1 MTIRD
6 GLFFHI
12 FTLYTNICSVKNKR
26 SHYGGVIMSINL
38 GVENEEDLQLIKD
51 YTLLPI
57 LLDMLARD
65 LEDLEIYKGKIIYNH
80 IIFYL
85 KEVEQS
91 IYTELQILRGG
102 MKKRDIKILTTE
114 LNMKG
119 VEVEYK
125 VRGYIHRFYMLRGLI
140 KAELM
145 TMLMNL
151 RRKIL

>member
-1 MTIRD
+1 
-6 GLFFHI
+6 
-12 FTLYTNICSVKNKR
+12 
-26 SHYGGVIMSINL
+26 
-38 GVENEEDLQLIKD
+38 
-51 YTLLPI
+51 
-57 LLDMLARD
+57 
-65 LEDLEIYKGKIIYNH
+65 
-80 IIFYL
+80 
-85 KEVEQS
+85 
-91 IYTELQILRGG
+91 

-145 TMLMNL
+145 VTLMNL

>member
-1 MTIRD
+1 
-6 GLFFHI
+6 
-12 FTLYTNICSVKNKR
+12 
-26 SHYGGVIMSINL
+26 MSINL

-65 LEDLEIYKGKIIYNH
+65 LEDLEIYKGKLIYNH

-102 MKKRDIKILTTE
+102 MKKRDIKILTTG
-114 LNMKG
+114 LNVKG
-119 VEVEYK
+119 VEVQYK
-125 VRGYIHRFYMLRGLI
+125 VRGYIHRFYMLRSLV